1 MRENKFEKSH
11 IHILQSETLSRES
24 RITESAQE
32 VVDSIVS
39 IVDLFRHMS
48 TLIYFWCRGKIYKNR
63 GFYLEGV
70 WLWRISGSYSQEI
83 IFHLKKFHASWLH
96 LLRLS
101 QFLNSLIYWRITAKI
116 IP

>member
-32 VVDSIVS
+32 VVDSTPFIWESYTYVYS
-39 IVDLFRHMS
+39 YVNTFIL
-48 TLIYFWCRGKIYKNR
+48 FWCRGKIYKNR

-70 WLWRISGSYSQEI
+70 WLWRIIGGGQ
-83 IFHLKKFHASWLH
+83 LH
-96 LLRLS
+96 NLVCDWP
-101 QFLNSLIYWRITAKI
+101 F
-116 IP
+116 